1 MEPALVR
8 LDAEHRSKGIRLPLE
23 RCFFVR
29 VRNFRRFSFWA
40 NSTPEKSHLVLN
52 SGAFGFADY
61 SNGRHLPPPSR
72 QFPQLAVCEELV
84 AFYSDLSHNL
94 DEGLNCL
101 HFHRLKQEELCILLR
116 GYYSLEDLYI
126 LLKSVI
132 GSSDN
137 FKDFVLENYQHVN
150 DVSDFA
156 LLAHMSVRN
165 FQRKFKEE
173 FKWPVRE
180 WLNERRAERILRDIR
195 NTDKSIA
202 EIATS
207 YGFATASYFTVFC
220 KQYFGMTPSELR
232 RRSKQTATKC
242 RE

>member
-1 MEPALVR
+1 MAAQQRGSYMEEKPQYDAGGETFPILPDMNPLMPFHFFRQCGV
-8 LDAEHRSKGIRLPLE
+8 LGQHDAEEHAGFERAEQQALCEFGIVIDFHSDRL
-23 RCFFVR
+23 
-29 VRNFRRFSFWA
+29 
-40 NSTPEKSHLVLN
+40 
-52 SGAFGFADY
+52 
-61 SNGRHLPPPSR
+61 
-72 QFPQLAVCEELV
+72 
-84 AFYSDLSHNL
+84 
-94 DEGLNCL
+94 
-101 HFHRLKQEELCILLR
+101 
-116 GYYSLEDLYI
+116 
-126 LLKSVI
+126 
-132 GSSDN
+132 
-137 FKDFVLENYQHVN
+137 FVLENYQHVN

>member
-1 MEPALVR
+1 MV
-8 LDAEHRSKGIRLPLE
+8 GI
-23 RCFFVR
+23 F
-29 VRNFRRFSFWA
+29 
-40 NSTPEKSHLVLN
+40 
-52 SGAFGFADY
+52 
-61 SNGRHLPPPSR
+61 PPPSR

-156 LLAHMSVRN
+156 LLAHMSVIFSVNSKKNLSGRYASGSTN
-165 FQRKFKEE
+165 VVPNVSCVIFGILIKALRKLLQAMVL
-173 FKWPVRE
+173 PLHPISRYSA
-180 WLNERRAERILRDIR
+180 NNIL
-195 NTDKSIA
+195 
-202 EIATS
+202 
-207 YGFATASYFTVFC
+207 V
-220 KQYFGMTPSELR
+220 
-232 RRSKQTATKC
+232 
-242 RE
+242 

>member
-1 MEPALVR
+1 MRMAAMLPMTATRIIYPNRILLLNETT
-8 LDAEHRSKGIRLPLE
+8 ILPL
-23 RCFFVR
+23 F
-29 VRNFRRFSFWA
+29 
-40 NSTPEKSHLVLN
+40 
-52 SGAFGFADY
+52 
-61 SNGRHLPPPSR
+61 
-72 QFPQLAVCEELV
+72 
-84 AFYSDLSHNL
+84 
-94 DEGLNCL
+94 
-101 HFHRLKQEELCILLR
+101 
-116 GYYSLEDLYI
+116 
-126 LLKSVI
+126 

>member
-1 MEPALVR
+1 MV
-8 LDAEHRSKGIRLPLE
+8 GI
-23 RCFFVR
+23 F
-29 VRNFRRFSFWA
+29 
-40 NSTPEKSHLVLN
+40 
-52 SGAFGFADY
+52 
-61 SNGRHLPPPSR
+61 PPPSR

-165 FQRKFKEE
+165 FQRKF
-173 FKWPVRE
+173 
-180 WLNERRAERILRDIR
+180 I
-195 NTDKSIA
+195 
-202 EIATS
+202 
-207 YGFATASYFTVFC
+207 
-220 KQYFGMTPSELR
+220 
-232 RRSKQTATKC
+232 
-242 RE
+242 

>member
-1 MEPALVR
+1 MPSITPYHILYYTNSKYLSGLFSIKVF
-8 LDAEHRSKGIRLPLE
+8 RSI
-23 RCFFVR
+23 
-29 VRNFRRFSFWA
+29 
-40 NSTPEKSHLVLN
+40 
-52 SGAFGFADY
+52 
-61 SNGRHLPPPSR
+61 
-72 QFPQLAVCEELV
+72 
-84 AFYSDLSHNL
+84 
-94 DEGLNCL
+94 
-101 HFHRLKQEELCILLR
+101 
-116 GYYSLEDLYI
+116 
-126 LLKSVI
+126 VI

>member
-1 MEPALVR
+1 M
-8 LDAEHRSKGIRLPLE
+8 
-23 RCFFVR
+23 
-29 VRNFRRFSFWA
+29 
-40 NSTPEKSHLVLN
+40 
-52 SGAFGFADY
+52 
-61 SNGRHLPPPSR
+61 
-72 QFPQLAVCEELV
+72 
-84 AFYSDLSHNL
+84 
-94 DEGLNCL
+94 
-101 HFHRLKQEELCILLR
+101 CILLR

-180 WLNERRAERILRDIR
+180 WLNCVIFGILI
-195 NTDKSIA
+195 KA
-202 EIATS
+202 
-207 YGFATASYFTVFC
+207 
-220 KQYFGMTPSELR
+220 LR
-232 RRSKQTATKC
+232 KLLQAMVLPLHPISRYSANNILV
-242 RE
+242 

>member
-1 MEPALVR
+1 MLN
-8 LDAEHRSKGIRLPLE
+8 
-23 RCFFVR
+23 RCFHVSLILILLLLCLLFDHTGQSATLFCQW
-29 VRNFRRFSFWA
+29 RNTRR
-40 NSTPEKSHLVLN
+40 
-52 SGAFGFADY
+52 
-61 SNGRHLPPPSR
+61 
-72 QFPQLAVCEELV
+72 
-84 AFYSDLSHNL
+84 
-94 DEGLNCL
+94 
-101 HFHRLKQEELCILLR
+101 LLR

>member
-1 MEPALVR
+1 M
-8 LDAEHRSKGIRLPLE
+8 
-23 RCFFVR
+23 
-29 VRNFRRFSFWA
+29 
-40 NSTPEKSHLVLN
+40 
-52 SGAFGFADY
+52 
-61 SNGRHLPPPSR
+61 
-72 QFPQLAVCEELV
+72 
-84 AFYSDLSHNL
+84 
-94 DEGLNCL
+94 
-101 HFHRLKQEELCILLR
+101 CILLR

-180 WLNERRAERILRDIR
+180 WLLRDIR

>member
-1 MEPALVR
+1 MIYANSPPHKIGKIINILH
-8 LDAEHRSKGIRLPLE
+8 LDIDIHTLPLIH
-23 RCFFVR
+23 
-29 VRNFRRFSFWA
+29 RRLETTA
-40 NSTPEKSHLVLN
+40 IDDR
-52 SGAFGFADY
+52 FGQRKPVQ
-61 SNGRHLPPPSR
+61 N
-72 QFPQLAVCEELV
+72 
-84 AFYSDLSHNL
+84 
-94 DEGLNCL
+94 
-101 HFHRLKQEELCILLR
+101 
-116 GYYSLEDLYI
+116 
-126 LLKSVI
+126 